1 MLGCDYTW
9 FTLFLPGFQKSKYP
23 LFESLPTLNNLHTSL
38 KKLIPIVYPIPHFP
52 CPAFRAG
59 STPCLNHSPVQQTK
73 LFFEYA
79 CVNSLHAHF
88 QRSPVRH
95 TSHHFPQ
102 VFLLWTPQVHSLP
115 TPYQCY
121 NATVLLGDSPISLP
135 ASAKLFSSPHHHLQL
150 R

>member
-1 MLGCDYTW
+1 MLGCDYTC

-23 LFESLPTLNNLHTSL
+23 LFESLPNLNNLHTSL

-59 STPCLNHSPVQQTK
+59 STPCLNHSPVQQTT

-79 CVNSLHAHF
+79 CVNSLHAPF
-88 QRSPVRH
+88 QRSQVRH
-95 TSHHFPQ
+95 KVITFPKCSCCG
-102 VFLLWTPQVHSLP
+102 LLRFIVCPSISML
-115 TPYQCY
+115 QCY
-121 NATVLLGDSPISLP
+121 CSL
-135 ASAKLFSSPHHHLQL
+135 